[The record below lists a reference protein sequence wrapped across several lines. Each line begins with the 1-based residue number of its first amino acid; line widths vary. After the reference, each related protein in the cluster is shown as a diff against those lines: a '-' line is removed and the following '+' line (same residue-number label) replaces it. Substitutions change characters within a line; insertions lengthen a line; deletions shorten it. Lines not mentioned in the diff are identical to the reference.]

1 MSLARTAAE
10 SMLSDALLPDQRG
23 PRLKGLHL
31 ELPMDR
37 MVKFVAVGV
46 PLLLVSLTFAQ
57 ELSAGSQINCFSP
70 GNFSVRQASYVDG
83 ACWDSLVHHE
93 WDAAGNHKTKS
104 LWAHKALP
112 YSLLALALVMYLP
125 GLLWRFA
132 AAPALSSD
140 LLFII
145 SELDKSYNRSIR
157 LVQHLVKIRQK
168 SPDPYAFW
176 DELDRARGERY
187 FEYPLLERYLACK
200 QRSHSLVAAHLLR
213 NSLLLLFGA
222 AACLYLASFHL
233 DIFFQEEFGCSV
245 KEGLLRGEAHVPR
258 FIPCRLTAQSVFQ
271 AVSVSLAVA
280 YALLAPVIGYNLA
293 RLCRWDQR
301 LLAIYEMLPAFDLL
315 SRKML
320 GCPVNDLNLILLF
333 LHANIS
339 ELVSFGRLSALSV
352 LKDVAPQKQHIDTV
366 VDFMTLLAGLEPW
379 KPRRAA
385 LGEAGGH
392 VVEMGGSGES
402 PPGPETPFL
411 GLLQIQISGDDAD
424 EPASYDLPVGL
435 GSERPLLSPGF
446 QLVTVKAT
454 SSEYSLVKDTFLP
467 TMADFTI
474 LSAQRNQNRSL
485 WSAFQKSVTPAGRKT
500 CGKSP
505 RSSVVREEQMKSAN
519 NGKDVEE
526 KLLFHKAEPSQVNH
540 ICQGNFDWTSRF
552 PAFLP
557 ALARTNAQGC
567 GHCLFSLHATNS
579 HQSCG
584 SGPKAKVM
592 FLARVLVGNFTQ
604 GQPPLAC
611 LLPLSGDPSRA
622 YDSCM
627 DSLATPSLIAVF
639 EKHQVYPEF
648 VIKYTEAKKC
658 VILCEVDSCA
668 VCHRNCQPQTQLDP
682 TGLDDAP
689 DQA

>member
-10 SMLSDALLPDQRG
+10 SMLSDALLPDRRG

-46 PLLLVSLTFAQ
+46 PLLMLSLAFAQ

-104 LWAHKALP
+104 LWAHKAFP

-125 GLLWRFA
+125 SLLWRFA

-176 DELDRARGERY
+176 DELDRARRERY

-200 QRSHSLVAAHLLR
+200 QRSHSLVATYLLR
-213 NSLLLLFGA
+213 NSLLLLFIA

-233 DIFFQEEFGCSV
+233 DIFFQEGFACSV
-245 KEGLLRGEAHVPR
+245 KEGLLRDEVHVPAS
-258 FIPCRLTAQSVFQ
+258 IPCRLTAHSVFQ
-271 AVSVSLAVA
+271 AVSVSQAVA
-280 YALLAPVIGYNLA
+280 YALLAPAIGYNLA

-339 ELVSFGRLSALSV
+339 ELVSFSRLSALCV

-366 VDFMTLLAGLEPW
+366 VDFMTLLAGLEPS
-379 KPRRAA
+379 KPRR
-385 LGEAGGH
+385 
-392 VVEMGGSGES
+392 
-402 PPGPETPFL
+402 
-411 GLLQIQISGDDAD
+411 
-424 EPASYDLPVGL
+424 
-435 GSERPLLSPGF
+435 
-446 QLVTVKAT
+446 
-454 SSEYSLVKDTFLP
+454 
-467 TMADFTI
+467 
-474 LSAQRNQNRSL
+474 
-485 WSAFQKSVTPAGRKT
+485 
-500 CGKSP
+500 
-505 RSSVVREEQMKSAN
+505 
-519 NGKDVEE
+519 
-526 KLLFHKAEPSQVNH
+526 
-540 ICQGNFDWTSRF
+540 
-552 PAFLP
+552 
-557 ALARTNAQGC
+557 RT
-567 GHCLFSLHATNS
+567 
-579 HQSCG
+579 
-584 SGPKAKVM
+584 
-592 FLARVLVGNFTQ
+592 
-604 GQPPLAC
+604 
-611 LLPLSGDPSRA
+611 
-622 YDSCM
+622 
-627 DSLATPSLIAVF
+627 
-639 EKHQVYPEF
+639 
-648 VIKYTEAKKC
+648 
-658 VILCEVDSCA
+658 
-668 VCHRNCQPQTQLDP
+668 
-682 TGLDDAP
+682 
-689 DQA
+689 